1 MLFRKMLRD
10 YKANFGAFFSVF
22 LLAALAMALFCTF
35 EGHVLS
41 QTVARE
47 NYHKECNLSDVWM
60 YGEGF
65 PDDELDTVR
74 NLDFVKDAQLRMS
87 VTGSAPDCDG
97 AQVDI
102 YLERENLV
110 DTPY

>member
-41 QTVARE
+41 QKVARE

-60 YGEGF
+60 YGAGF
-65 PDDELDTVR
+65 SDDELDLSLIHISMCIRDRRQAV
-74 NLDFVKDAQLRMS
+74 Q
-87 VTGSAPDCDG
+87 
-97 AQVDI
+97 
-102 YLERENLV
+102 
-110 DTPY
+110 